1 MTRRMA
7 IALVAV
13 AGVWSLIGCS
23 SLTVPLPC
31 DLMIV
36 AVAADSTLKEGDP
49 VPPEPQ
55 VIAGPAEFDA
65 IGNSIKT
72 DPNGGVSLELRL
84 RGAAIERLAAHTAAH
99 LGEPMAIVINGEVVA
114 VPFIQSSI
122 PAGEISVAPAT
133 SDGAAFAK
141 RFAGCVR

>member
-55 VIAGPAEFDA
+55 VIAGPGEFDA
-65 IGNSIKT
+65 IGSSIKT

-99 LGEPMAIVINGEVVA
+99 LGEPIAIVINGELSLLNEFSQTGPVSTLPSESEGVL
-114 VPFIQSSI
+114 P
-122 PAGEISVAPAT
+122 PYAG
-133 SDGAAFAK
+133 
-141 RFAGCVR
+141 